1 MPPAAPLPTLP
12 LRADVL
18 LSNALFEEL
27 SEGGLSEEFL
37 RHHCGQEDLS
47 KVETLELQVDATSQQ
62 VEGLGAMVPNL
73 LELRMNQS
81 SVPSVRDLG
90 TGLSKL
96 RVLWLCRSALQDL
109 SGISALSSLEEL
121 YVSFNDIKEI
131 YPLGTHESLQVLDLE
146 GNLVED
152 FSEVQCLENVTSLRE
167 LNLSLNPFWK
177 DAGVSR
183 DRVLQALPQLE
194 MLDDAPRERDAD
206 ERQGAVLV
214 DLDAGWDEGLP
225 SGGQGAGDVEVRTL
239 IAISAGLSPDSASA
253 AEAAEEEDK
262 GALRELMERAGRA
275 RAGVPCA
282 AEAAQPPAVAGGF
295 AGAGAGASPA
305 SGGALAQLR
314 AGRAQLLTS
323 TSTTVGGWRAGEQA
337 SSDGGAAAEP
347 NEQDLVVE
355 GLKRAPRPMPSVLTF
370 RHAATSRGVDE
381 GRLPRP
387 PRTAWGWGSGS
398 SSTSYRPS
406 TRPSTASSTSA
417 TSSLVSSRGRGGDE
431 PSAGSDLTLGDDGA
445 PLVGNPLAAARRR
458 RQNAA
463 AGKQQPGAGD
473 LDIRNLLRTAQ
484 SASQGE
490 GRALVEPC
498 ASPARLATPDVRIR
512 TAGSRAA
519 HDLGGADVARSQG
532 ARTQAPG
539 VAEAA
544 GAACGPSYRVGGAEV
559 LLV

>member
-275 RAGVPCA
+275 RAG
-282 AEAAQPPAVAGGF
+282 E
-295 AGAGAGASPA
+295 
-305 SGGALAQLR
+305 
-314 AGRAQLLTS
+314 LLTS